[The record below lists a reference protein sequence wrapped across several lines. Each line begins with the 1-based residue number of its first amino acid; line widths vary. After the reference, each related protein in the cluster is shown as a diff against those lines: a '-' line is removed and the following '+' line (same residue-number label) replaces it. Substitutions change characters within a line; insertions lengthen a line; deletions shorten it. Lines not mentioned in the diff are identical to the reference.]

1 MKIYEVQ
8 EVENCIC
15 AKKPHT
21 VHPIKPRSCIY
32 IYIHIYICMLY
43 VCLDTSNSK
52 CQDVQH
58 CIMQLAGR
66 GLVLNIVGSEIRRE
80 NQLRLVVEIPLFTRF
95 WDTSQVFLPSTVLLC

>member
-1 MKIYEVQ
+1 M
-8 EVENCIC
+8 
-15 AKKPHT
+15 
-21 VHPIKPRSCIY
+21 
-32 IYIHIYICMLY
+32 
-43 VCLDTSNSK
+43 CLDTSNSK

-95 WDTSQVFLPSTVLLC
+95 WDTSQVVVWDFFHQQYYFVRHLQGFL